1 MTELEICEGLQ
12 AGDNKCRK
20 EFYTLTSGK
29 LLTIGCRYLNDRE
42 LAEDILHDTYIQIFN
57 SASKFVYREEG
68 SLIAW
73 AKKVMVNK
81 CLDFIRKNA
90 KVDNIPIETIGETI
104 EDNEEYAEQIPPEVL
119 LKLIGELPTGYR
131 TVLNLFIFEGLT
143 HKEIAEKL
151 GINENSSSSQFF
163 RAKSL
168 LAKKLK
174 DYLKF

>member
-1 MTELEICEGLQ
+1 MTELEISEGLQ

-29 LLTIGCRYLNDRE
+29 LMTIGYRYLNDRE

-57 SASKFVYREEG
+57 SANKFVYREEG

-81 CLDFIRKNA
+81 CLDYIRKNE
-90 KVDNIPIETIGETI
+90 KVDTVSIDNISETA
-104 EDNEEYAEQIPPEVL
+104 EDVEESAEQIPADVL

-131 TVLNLFIFEGLT
+131 TVLNLFIFEGMS

-151 GINENSSSSQFF
+151 GINEKSSSSQFF
-163 RAKSL
+163 RAKNL

-174 DYLKF
+174 DYLKL